1 MFVCCLYIVTCNN
14 KKQKRKHVIE
24 SKRNECNDELIDI
37 DDINGNLQEPNCK
50 RRRLNDNVN
59 INMQESCS
67 SVLQGLNM
75 SNAPDLEQLI
85 KCGDVTINFYVQV
98 CKILW
103 L

>member
-1 MFVCCLYIVTCNN
+1 MAKFENSRILP
-14 KKQKRKHVIE
+14 RSLHG
-24 SKRNECNDELIDI
+24 ELC
-37 DDINGNLQEPNCK
+37 GNLQEPNCK

-59 INMQESCS
+59 INKDKKQLSLQESCS